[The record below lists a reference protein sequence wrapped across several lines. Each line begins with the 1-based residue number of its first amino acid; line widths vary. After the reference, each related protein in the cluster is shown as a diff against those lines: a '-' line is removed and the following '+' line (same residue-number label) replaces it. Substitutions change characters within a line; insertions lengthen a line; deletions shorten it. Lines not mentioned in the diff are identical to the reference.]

1 MPKEN
6 NIPFLSLIKEIF
18 DPIFK
23 DYGFELQEEARWN
36 GMGEYVVTAQKGEL
50 ELSFYLG
57 ISQLFYYCDVGLE
70 LSGKLGERAT
80 ADPKYRR
87 IGVSVIAGCLDPEYK
102 PSRKMPQTKDEVKQT
117 FENCKEDLLKYCKG
131 VLSSDV
137 SIWPIVVK
145 CLKEKKK

>member
-57 ISQLFYYCDVGLE
+57 ISQLF
-70 LSGKLGERAT
+70 
-80 ADPKYRR
+80 
-87 IGVSVIAGCLDPEYK
+87 IIAML
-102 PSRKMPQTKDEVKQT
+102 V
-117 FENCKEDLLKYCKG
+117 
-131 VLSSDV
+131 
-137 SIWPIVVK
+137 
-145 CLKEKKK
+145 